1 MAGEPG
7 AGVELGRYV
16 VEPLGRIVAE
26 DRFMGEDELFRAE
39 LMGKL
44 DHVSQA
50 VERLEKRFDEDSKDL
65 FERVRK
71 LEIDIALQRQS
82 HETWTKQS
90 KRDFAI
96 LAAAV
101 GTGGGAIASA
111 VAKLIGG

>member
-1 MAGEPG
+1 MAGEFAG
-7 AGVELGRYV
+7 A
-16 VEPLGRIVAE
+16 I
-26 DRFMGEDELFRAE
+26 GEVTLMSEEELFRSE

-44 DHVSQA
+44 DSVSRA
-50 VERLEKRFDEDSKDL
+50 VERLEKRYDEDSKDL

-82 HETWTKQS
+82 HETWTRQS

-101 GTGGGAIASA
+101 GTGGGVIASA